1 MLKLCIYACLA
12 LSAVGHSAGTSALQP
27 YALGSC
33 GGQSKAG
40 LPPRVQP
47 GLGLDADTADRSKVA
62 PNGVTDRPHGSAFQ
76 GCGVAQSDRESIRRG
91 EFMTRGDVVLTRSA
105 APLADQSAH
114 PADIGA
120 GEAVASSTVDLA
132 ASPIVGR
139 VCLLKQFSR
148 SSFHIDTP
156 LLLCFGAI
164 YDRNYIV
171 SLDQL
176 SCQAKK
182 APVPKIF
189 EEKAKGTNV

>member
-1 MLKLCIYACLA
+1 
-12 LSAVGHSAGTSALQP
+12 LSEFRATNGDLTAAVASAEPST
-27 YALGSC
+27 GSTGINASVADDC
-33 GGQSKAG
+33 EETVAFAG
-40 LPPRVQP
+40 LV
-47 GLGLDADTADRSKVA
+47 
-62 PNGVTDRPHGSAFQ
+62 NGVINRSHGSAFQ

-189 EEKAKGTNV
+189 EEKAKGTNVCSN